1 MYSKYSNIDEWYK
14 DNPDPRKSEE
24 QAAIKYFKQLKA
36 KNDETRKLKYFNYV
50 VALLSDKDKVFVVG
64 KNEYYTHFKVNIEE
78 KTISAEGL
86 YIYTYGDTSVSI
98 YAKYQTFTENEFGR
112 LIQHTI
118 TKDELKS
125 ILSNAYKTIKKFI

>member
-24 QAAIKYFKQLKA
+24 QSAIKYFKQLKA
-36 KNDETRKLKYFNYV
+36 KNDETRKLKYFNDM

-86 YIYTYGDTSVSI
+86 YIYTYGDNSVSI
-98 YAKYQTFTENEFGR
+98 YAKYHTFTENELGR
-112 LIQHTI
+112 LTQHAI